1 MLACYNKVISDH
13 FKVDQPIR
21 HIKEKKEIRVIKIKA
36 ILVKVKKN
44 YQCTIQATIAENGN
58 KNT

>member
-1 MLACYNKVISDH
+1 MISDH

-44 YQCTIQATIAENGN
+44 YQCTLQATIAENGN